1 MNGMWGYKVEDTD
14 YKDSRTL
21 VRYLVK
27 TAGMGANLLLN
38 IGPQP
43 NGELPAVSLERLKDM
58 GKWLR
63 ANGEDTSQEADC
75 LFRSHRYIRQ
85 YSLLAHRAQKSVCL
99 PPEKVD
105 GGDCC
110 RQDTPAEGYV

>member
-63 ANGEDTSQEADC
+63 ANGETIYTERKA
-75 LFRSHRYIRQ
+75 LRSDLR
-85 YSLLAHRAQKSVCL
+85 S
-99 PPEKVD
+99 
-105 GGDCC
+105 GDCHHERVTALSSC
-110 RQDTPAEGYV
+110 NVA